1 MSPVG
6 RMSLIHRS
14 SNALANVFTG
24 VTQMRLL
31 TPRSS
36 HRKDN
41 EFLPAAIEILETP
54 PSPIL
59 VSLLVTIW
67 AVATI
72 ALVGSFVG
80 HIDVVAVAQGKIQPT
95 GRVKLVQALESGK
108 VKEVF
113 VANGAKA
120 TEGQVVVALDDSEA
134 RAEELSLS
142 GTLASLRAEIERR
155 TAAIAA
161 APADTF
167 APPQA
172 DWPKDLPDNVV
183 AREERILVGDLALLR
198 ASIEDLDAQRR
209 QKETERK
216 RLTLTIASQ
225 EALLKIE
232 DKRVELRAGL
242 ESQGL
247 GTKLAL
253 FDALETLQNQRSSLA
268 NQQGELLGAIA
279 ALDVLDHEKAK
290 LVSTF
295 VADNS
300 QKLGE
305 AQRQAAET
313 AQKLAKAQ
321 AKTLHMTLQAPVS
334 GTVQAVSITS
344 IGQVLMPGEEVMRIV
359 PDGVGFEIECYMPNK
374 DIGFIRAGQEAVV
387 KIESFPFTRYGTLR
401 AYVKRVGI
409 EAIPEPDAQQQEA
422 NPAKAARSTLSAGG
436 QRMQNLVFPVTLS
449 LEKTTITA
457 DGVEVPVSN
466 GMAVAVEIKT
476 GSRRVIDYVLSPLA
490 EVASK
495 AMKER

>member
-1 MSPVG
+1 MNSAG
-6 RMSLIHRS
+6 RK
-14 SNALANVFTG
+14 SNPLSKALRG
-24 VTQMRLL
+24 VTQMRLFSNHSF
-31 TPRSS
+31 R
-36 HRKDN
+36 REDN

-59 VSLLVTIW
+59 ISFLVTIC
-67 AVATI
+67 AATVI
-72 ALVGSFVG
+72 ALMWSFIG
-80 HIDVVAVAQGKIQPT
+80 QIDVVAVAQGKIQPT

-108 VKEVF
+108 VRDVF

-120 TEGQVVVALDDSEA
+120 TEGQTVIVLDDTEA
-134 RAEELSLS
+134 RAEELSLA
-142 GTLASLRAEIERR
+142 GTLASFRAEILRR

-161 APADTF
+161 ARGNALT
-167 APPQA
+167 PPRI
-172 DWPKDLPDNVV
+172 DWPGELPDNII
-183 AREERILVGDLALLR
+183 AREEAILVGDLALLQ
-198 ASIEDLDAQRR
+198 ASIENLDAQRR
-209 QKETERK
+209 QKETERE

-225 EALLKIE
+225 EELLKIE
-232 DKRVELRAGL
+232 DKRVALRTGL

-253 FDALETLQNQRSSLA
+253 FDALEAMQNQRSSLV
-268 NQQGELLGAIA
+268 NQQGQLLGAVA
-279 ALDVLDHEKAK
+279 ALDVLDHDKAK
-290 LVSTF
+290 TVSTF
-295 VADNS
+295 IAENS

-321 AKTLHMTLQAPVS
+321 AKTLHMALQAPVS

-344 IGQVLMPGEEVMRIV
+344 IGQVVMPGEEVMRIV
-359 PDGVGFEIECYMPNK
+359 PDGVGFEIEAYMPNK
-374 DIGFIRAGQEAVV
+374 DIGFITVGQEAVV

-401 AYVKRVGI
+401 AHVTRVGV

-422 NPAKAARSTLSAGG
+422 NPARAAKSTLSAGA

-449 LEKTTITA
+449 LERAAISA
-457 DGVEVPVSN
+457 DGVDVPVFN
-466 GMAVAVEIKT
+466 GMAVSVEIKT

-495 AMKER
+495 SMKER